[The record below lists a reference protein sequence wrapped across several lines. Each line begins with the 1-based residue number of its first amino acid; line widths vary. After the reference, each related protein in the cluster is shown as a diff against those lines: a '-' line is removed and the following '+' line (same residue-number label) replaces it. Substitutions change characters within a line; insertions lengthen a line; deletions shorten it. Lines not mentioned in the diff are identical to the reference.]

1 MEAVLSELL
10 TNFEDLL
17 TKLVTMCEKIGVK
30 KIDRCEVVGGNSNWQ
45 LFKNKLLEFFKGK
58 ENMISLLFFYYY
70 YCFCCCCCCC
80 CLDAFIPPAAHQ

>member
-58 ENMISLLFFYYY
+58 ENMISLLFFLLLLL
-70 YCFCCCCCCC
+70 F
-80 CLDAFIPPAAHQ
+80 LL